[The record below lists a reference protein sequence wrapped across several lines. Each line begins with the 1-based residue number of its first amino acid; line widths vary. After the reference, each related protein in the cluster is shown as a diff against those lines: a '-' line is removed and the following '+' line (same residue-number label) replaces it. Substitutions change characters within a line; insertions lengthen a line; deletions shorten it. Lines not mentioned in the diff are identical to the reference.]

1 MKRVKTNEP
10 KVRSKPTK
18 KLQYDSDPDD
28 QSSDDDS
35 SDDYRLMG
43 NGGGDGRSIA
53 VRASTSR
60 IRESRQKGTNNN
72 LMVMEESE
80 ESQIVGSDPSS
91 GEEVY
96 L

>member
-1 MKRVKTNEP
+1 
-10 KVRSKPTK
+10 
-18 KLQYDSDPDD
+18 
-28 QSSDDDS
+28 
-35 SDDYRLMG
+35 MG

-80 ESQIVGSDPSS
+80 ESQNVGSDPSS